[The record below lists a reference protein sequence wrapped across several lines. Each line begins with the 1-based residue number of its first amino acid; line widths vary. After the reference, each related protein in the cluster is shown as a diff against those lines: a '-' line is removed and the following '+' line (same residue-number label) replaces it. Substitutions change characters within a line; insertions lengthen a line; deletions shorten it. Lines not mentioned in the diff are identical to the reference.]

1 MAMPT
6 QVAQSIPSV
15 PPTAETPAKK
25 MFSDMNEFLN
35 HTDSATKAGD
45 SLLNTQAASTVT
57 DSIKKLVDAK
67 NVVSGVTS
75 FSKSEAFGDI
85 ASQLMEPRLE
95 KWLNENLPALVEKIV
110 REEIKKIIPK
120 E

>member
-1 MAMPT
+1 LF
-6 QVAQSIPSV
+6 
-15 PPTAETPAKK
+15 AESNQEITTESFNGATNTPKK
-25 MFSDMNEFLN
+25 TFVDMNEFLN
-35 HTDSATKAGD
+35 HKDSKAKTDD
-45 SLLNTQAASTVT
+45 SLLNPQIAGTIT

-85 ASQLMEPRLE
+85 AAQLMEPRLE
-95 KWLNENLPALVEKIV
+95 KWLNENLPNLVEKIV
-110 REEIKKIIPK
+110 REEIRKIIPK